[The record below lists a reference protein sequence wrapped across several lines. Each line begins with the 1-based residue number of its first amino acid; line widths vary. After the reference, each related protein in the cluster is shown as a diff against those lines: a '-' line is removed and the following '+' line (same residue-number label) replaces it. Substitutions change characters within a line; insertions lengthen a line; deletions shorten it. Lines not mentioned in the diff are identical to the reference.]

1 MIRRRNGFTMVEL
14 VFVIII
20 IGILA
25 AIALPRFVGISDE
38 AQRSLCESAIGTMNR
53 TVGLS
58 LWSKSLSDG
67 NGGNVTSY
75 IDDAMMIK
83 HLPDYNETYCG
94 VIVDLNVGDLALE
107 DGEFGSPRYINEGNS
122 THAPSWIWVKK

>member
-1 MIRRRNGFTMVEL
+1 MMKKHNGFTMVEL
-14 VFVIII
+14 IFVIVI
-20 IGILA
+20 IGILSA
-25 AIALPRFVGISDE
+25 LAIPRFVGISDE
-38 AQRSLCESAIGTMNR
+38 SHRSLCESAIGTMNR

-67 NGGNVTSY
+67 NEGNVTSY
-75 IDDAMMIK
+75 IDDAMILK

-94 VIVDLNVGDLALE
+94 SIVDLNVGDPALA

-122 THAPSWIWVKK
+122 THSPSWIWVKK